1 MDAIVDSAL
10 RLWGFEGAHWFLIAA
25 RENRV
30 FQIRTI
36 DGARYALR
44 PHRRA
49 FRSDAEL
56 NSELDWM
63 SALADGGLNIPA
75 PIAALDGAYLHCV
88 DDVQVDV
95 LSWVPGAQLG
105 ETGQPLKLTDRRGAF
120 RQIGIEMARLHR
132 ISDAWDPP
140 KAFDRWSWDRA
151 GLLGE
156 QPIWGRFWENPT
168 LSAEDKSLF
177 SVAREHAAQQLSELE
192 KDLDYGL
199 IHADLVREN
208 IMIDGDRVCLID
220 FDDGGWGFRL
230 FDVATFL
237 FKNRSEPDFGALETA
252 FLDGYRNLRT
262 LDTDALDLF
271 MMLRAFTYVGW
282 IIDRMKEAGSAQ
294 RNKRFVETARTLVHQ
309 QLAA

>member
-1 MDAIVDSAL
+1 MTATVNSAL
-10 RLWGFEGAHWFLIAA
+10 RLWGFEGADWSLVAA

-30 FQIRTI
+30 FKVCTI
-36 DGARYALR
+36 DGERYALR
-44 PHRRA
+44 LHRQA

-63 SALADGGLNIPA
+63 SALAHGDLHVPA

-95 LSWVPGAQLG
+95 LSWVPGTPLG
-105 ETGQPLKLTDRRGAF
+105 ETGQPLTMTDRHGVF

-132 ISDAWDPP
+132 ISDAWKPA
-140 KAFDRWSWDRA
+140 KEFDRWSWDRD

-156 QPIWGRFWENPT
+156 QPLWGRFWENPT
-168 LSAEDKSLF
+168 LSAEDKALF
-177 SVAREHAAQQLSELE
+177 SAARDHAIRQLSDLE

-208 IMIDGDRVCLID
+208 VMLDADRVYLID

-230 FDVATFL
+230 FDIATFL
-237 FKNRSEPDFGALETA
+237 FKNRSEPDFEGLKAA
-252 FLDGYRNLRT
+252 FLEGYSSQRALN
-262 LDTDALDLF
+262 TDALALF
-271 MMLRAFTYVGW
+271 ILLRAFTYVGW
-282 IIDRMKEAGSAQ
+282 VIDRMDEAGATQ
-294 RNKRFVETARTLVHQ
+294 RNKLFVETARTLATQ
-309 QLAA
+309 KLAA

>member
-1 MDAIVDSAL
+1 MNATVDGAL
-10 RLWGFEGAHWFLIAA
+10 RLWGFEGAESSLVAV

-30 FQIRTI
+30 FKISTS
-36 DGARYALR
+36 DGERYALR
-44 PHRRA
+44 LHRQA
-49 FRSDAEL
+49 FRSNAEL

-63 SALADGGLNIPA
+63 SALAHGGLNVPA
-75 PIAALDGAYLHCV
+75 PIASLGGAYLRCV

-105 ETGQPLKLTDRRGAF
+105 ETGQPLKLTDRSGVF
-120 RQIGIEMARLHR
+120 SQIGLEMARLHR
-132 ISDAWDPP
+132 ISDAWVPVNE
-140 KAFDRWSWDRA
+140 FDRWSWDRD

-168 LSAEDKSLF
+168 LSAKDKALF
-177 SVAREHAAQQLSELE
+177 IAARDHAVQQLSERE

-208 IMIDGDRVCLID
+208 VMLDADRVYLID

-237 FKNRSEPDFGALETA
+237 FKNRSEPDFEDLKAA
-252 FLDGYRNLRT
+252 FLEGYVSQRPLN
-262 LDTDALDLF
+262 TDALALF
-271 MMLRAFTYVGW
+271 MLLRAFTYVGW
-282 IIDRMKEAGSAQ
+282 IIDRMDEAGATQ
-294 RNKRFVETARTLVHQ
+294 RNKRFVETARTFAKQ
-309 QLAA
+309 ELAA